1 MAKKLKKEE
10 EVKPIFKNEEADI
23 TVENRLKA
31 LYKLQ
36 KIESEIDKIR
46 IIRGELPLQ
55 VEDLEDTIAGLSTRI
70 AKLNEQQ
77 KDLETEVTGH
87 KHDILEHQDNIQKYE
102 AQQGKVK
109 NNREFESL
117 AKEIEFQQLEIQL
130 CEKKIREAN
139 RNIEAL
145 KESIIKYNNELEE
158 KQKDLDVKKSELEDI
173 LKDTSEKEEILTQ
186 KAQEEEKHVD
196 ERYLTAFK
204 RIRNNAKNG
213 LAVVTVDRG
222 SCGGCFNKIAHQRQM
237 EIQMHKKIIVCEH
250 CGRILVDDTISEEIN
265 NEEKDIQQ

>member
-10 EVKPIFKNEEADI
+10 EPKPVFRNEDADI

-55 VEDLEDTIAGLSTRI
+55 VEDLEDTIAGLTTRI
-70 AKLNEQQ
+70 SKLDEQE
-77 KDLETEVTGH
+77 KELEAEVSGY
-87 KHDILEHQDNIQKYE
+87 KNDIIDHQENIKKYE
-102 AQQGKVK
+102 TQQGKVK

-130 CEKKIREAN
+130 CEKRIREAN

-145 KESIIKYNNELEE
+145 KESVAKYNHELEE
-158 KQKDLDVKKSELEDI
+158 KQKDLEVKKSELDDI
-173 LKDTSEKEEILTQ
+173 LKDTSEKEAILTQ
-186 KAQEEEKHVD
+186 KAEEEEKHVED
-196 ERYLTAFK
+196 RYLTAFK
-204 RIRNNAKNG
+204 RIRKNAKNG

-222 SCGGCFNKIAHQRQM
+222 SCGGCFNRIAHQRQM
-237 EIQMHKKIIVCEH
+237 EIQMHKKIIVCEY

-265 NEEKDIQQ
+265 NQATDIQQ